1 MFEVLVVFLWVMMIF
16 TTLAILMMI
25 FTTLAILMMI
35 IASSKGDDK

>member
-25 FTTLAILMMI
+25 
-35 IASSKGDDK
+35 IASSKGDYK